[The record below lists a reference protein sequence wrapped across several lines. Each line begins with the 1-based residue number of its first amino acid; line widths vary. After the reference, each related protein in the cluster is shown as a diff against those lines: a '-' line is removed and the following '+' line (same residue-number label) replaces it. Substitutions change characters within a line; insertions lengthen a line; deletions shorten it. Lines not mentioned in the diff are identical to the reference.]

1 MSITSSSSSFTR
13 LAGACALLACPVA
26 LTSFF
31 LLPVA
36 FNGDIDAVFDPAR
49 GIAAEGVR
57 AGLFRLAWALDIV
70 GYYFLLL
77 PAVLVLAARRAETAP
92 LWSRLGEKAAWGYM
106 LVGGSGAAILVG
118 SSRLFERHAEG
129 DAALRP
135 ITAELYTTIF
145 HLVDKGLWNTLCMSL
160 LAIWLLSVGRF
171 LARERRAL
179 GLGMIALGACCV
191 LDVGGGLLGVEAVA
205 LLGLMGYLLGFPLW
219 SAALGLHL
227 WRSAGR
233 A

>member
-1 MSITSSSSSFTR
+1 MSPSSPFVR

-36 FNGDIDAVFDPAR
+36 FQGDVDAVFDPAR
-49 GIAAEGVR
+49 GIAAAGVH
-57 AGLFRLAWALDIV
+57 AGLFRLAWTLDIL

-77 PAVLVLAARRAETAP
+77 PAVLVLAARQAERSP
-92 LWSRLGEKAAWGYM
+92 LWSRLGERAAFGYM

-118 SSRLFERHAEG
+118 SARLFERHAGG
-129 DAALRP
+129 DPASQAVS
-135 ITAELYTTIF
+135 AELYTTIF
-145 HLVDKGLWNTLCMSL
+145 NVVDKGLWNTLGMSL
-160 LAIWLLSVGRF
+160 LAVWLLAVGRD
-171 LARERRAL
+171 LSRERRFLGLSMGAL
-179 GLGMIALGACCV
+179 GGCCV
-191 LDVGGGLLGVEAVA
+191 LDVGGRLLGVEAIA
-205 LLGLMGYLLGFPLW
+205 LLGLMGYLLGFPLG

-227 WRSAGR
+227 WRTAER

>member
-1 MSITSSSSSFTR
+1 MSSSSSFVR

-36 FNGDIDAVFDPAR
+36 FQGDVDAVFDPAR
-49 GIAAEGVR
+49 GIAATGVH
-57 AGLFRLAWALDIV
+57 AALFRLAWTLDIL

-77 PAVLVLAARRAETAP
+77 PAVLVLAARQAERSP
-92 LWSRLGEKAAWGYM
+92 LSSRLGERAAFGYM

-118 SSRLFERHAEG
+118 SARLFERHAGG
-129 DAALRP
+129 DPASRAVS
-135 ITAELYTTIF
+135 AELYTTIF
-145 HLVDKGLWNTLCMSL
+145 HIVDKGLWNTLGMSL
-160 LAIWLLSVGRF
+160 LAVWLLAVGRD
-171 LARERRAL
+171 LSRERRLLGLSMQAL
-179 GLGMIALGACCV
+179 GGCCV
-191 LDVGGGLLGVEAVA
+191 LDVGGSLLGVEAIA

-227 WRSAGR
+227 WRTSER